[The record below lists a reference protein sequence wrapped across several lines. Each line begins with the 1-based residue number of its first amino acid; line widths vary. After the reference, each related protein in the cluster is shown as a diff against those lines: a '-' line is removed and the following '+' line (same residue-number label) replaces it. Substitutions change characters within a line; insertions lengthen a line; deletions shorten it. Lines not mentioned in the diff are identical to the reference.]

1 MSTTETERAVERRAT
16 GNSFLVDVWI
26 TLKRWL
32 RKTRRNPFV
41 VFGALLTPLIF
52 LVLVTQVFGQI
63 TGETLRK
70 AIGTDVSYVTYLTP
84 AIVLLMAM
92 EAAGNSGIGLVEDME
107 SGMFEKVLASP
118 THRSAIFL
126 GKALSD
132 MVLMIVQTVLTL
144 VLGYVVLW
152 LDSGGSVGTYIQTG
166 LLGVFGII
174 AIVIVFSLAFTAVSN
189 IAALVTQDS
198 ESTTVLV
205 NLLPYPLVFMSNA
218 FLPISVLPEWMQA
231 VALFN
236 PVTYGVGA
244 ARALMFG
251 QDVLTVL
258 DVTVFSGIWNTIV
271 PAVAILVVLDLV
283 LGGIAVGLLRRVASS
298 HVI

>member
-1 MSTTETERAVERRAT
+1 MSTTETERAVEQRAT
-16 GNSFLVDVWI
+16 GNSFPVDVWI

-41 VFGALLTPLIF
+41 IFGALITPIIL
-52 LVLVTQVFGQI
+52 LVLFSQLFGQI
-63 TGETLRK
+63 TEDALRG
-70 AIGTDVSYVTYLTP
+70 AIGTGVSYVTYLTP
-84 AIVLLMAM
+84 AVVILMAM
-92 EAAGNSGIGLVEDME
+92 EAAGNSGIGLVDDME
-107 SGMFEKVLASP
+107 NGMFEKVLASP
-118 THRSAIFL
+118 THRGAIFL

-132 MVLMIVQTVLTL
+132 MVLIIVQTVMTL
-144 VLGYVVLW
+144 GLGYVVLW
-152 LDSGGSVGTYIQTG
+152 IDSGGSVGTYIQTG
-166 LLGVFGII
+166 LLGVLGII
-174 AIVIVFSLAFTAVSN
+174 AIVIVFSLAFTAFSN
-189 IAALVTQDS
+189 IAALVTRDS

-231 VALFN
+231 VATVN

-258 DVTVFSGIWNTIV
+258 NLTAFSGIWNTIV
-271 PAVAILVVLDLV
+271 PAMVVLGVLDLA
-283 LGGIAVGLLRRVASS
+283 LGGIAVALLRRVSSSQAS
-298 HVI
+298 